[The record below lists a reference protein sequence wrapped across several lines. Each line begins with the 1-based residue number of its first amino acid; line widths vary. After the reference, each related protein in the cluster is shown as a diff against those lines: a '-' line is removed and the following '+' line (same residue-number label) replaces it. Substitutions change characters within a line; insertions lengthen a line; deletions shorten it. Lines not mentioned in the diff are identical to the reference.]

1 MNRIVFVE
9 DDAEV
14 GSLIAAYLA
23 KHDIDVIVEP
33 RGDRAEDLILT
44 TQPDLV
50 LLDIMLPGKDG
61 MTICRDLRHRWQGPI
76 VLLTSL
82 DSDMNHIL
90 ALEMGAC
97 DYILKTT
104 PPAVLLARLRLH
116 LRQSEQTQQ
125 AKSLQESALT
135 PHKALRFGALTIDPL
150 NRAVQLNG
158 DFISLSTADFELL
171 WELATHAGQI
181 MDRDALLKT
190 LRGVNYDGLDR
201 SVDVAISRLRKKL
214 LDSAAEPYRIKTIR
228 NKGYLFAPHAW
239 DETTALYYRFLCVV
253 VHDYVF
259 FAQES

>member
-33 RGDRAEDLILT
+33 RGDQAEDLILT

-116 LRQSEQTQQ
+116 LRQNEQAQQ
-125 AKSLQESALT
+125 TKSLQERALT

-158 DFISLSTADFELL
+158 ELISLSTADFELL

-239 DETTALYYRFLCVV
+239 DEMTT
-253 VHDYVF
+253 
-259 FAQES
+259 E

>member
-33 RGDRAEDLILT
+33 RGDQAEDLILT

-116 LRQSEQTQQ
+116 LRQNEQAQQ
-125 AKSLQESALT
+125 TKSLQERALT

-150 NRAVQLNG
+150 NRAVHLNG
-158 DFISLSTADFELL
+158 ELISLSTADFELL

-239 DETTALYYRFLCVV
+239 DEATT
-253 VHDYVF
+253 
-259 FAQES
+259 E

>member
-1 MNRIVFVE
+1 MNTIVFVE
-9 DDAEV
+9 DDPEV
-14 GSLIAAYLA
+14 GALIAAYLA
-23 KHDIDVIVEP
+23 KHDLDVVVEP
-33 RGDRAEDLILT
+33 RGDLAEARILEV
-44 TQPDLV
+44 QPDLV

-61 MTICRDLRHRWQGPI
+61 MTLCRDLQGQWQGPI

-116 LRQSEQTQQ
+116 LRQNEQSGQTKGIQ
-125 AKSLQESALT
+125 SAAAT
-135 PHKALRFGALTIDPL
+135 PHKALRFGSLTIDPV
-150 NRAVQLNG
+150 NRAVQLSG
-158 DFISLSTADFELL
+158 EQIALSTADFELL

-181 MDRDALLKT
+181 MDRDALLKN
-190 LRGVNYDGLDR
+190 LRGVSYDGMDR

-214 LDSAAEPYRIKTIR
+214 LDNATEPYRIKTVR

-239 DETTALYYRFLCVV
+239 DESTS
-253 VHDYVF
+253 HP
-259 FAQES
+259 SGI